1 MINPL
6 RFAIAAA
13 LLVSVTANAAP
24 QSAASTQTP
33 TLHANGKYLNGLVFN
48 GIRFNGLTFNGLT
61 FNGLTF
67 NGLVFNGLVFNG
79 VNLNGKFLNGLV
91 FNGVNQNGWS
101 LNGRSLN
108 GWSLNGWMLDGRL
121 HPSDGA
127 AAPAIAAV
135 PFYQWKAVATNLD
148 WSALP
153 LANVHVRLPHA
164 P

>member
-24 QSAASTQTP
+24 QSVASTQTP

-67 NGLVFNGLVFNG
+67 NGLTFNGLVFNGLVFNGLVFNG
-79 VNLNGKFLNGLV
+79 VNLNGKF
-91 FNGVNQNGWS
+91 
-101 LNGRSLN
+101 LN

-127 AAPAIAAV
+127 AAPTIAAV
-135 PFYQWKAVATNLD
+135 PFYQWKAVAANLD

-153 LANVHVRLPHA
+153 LANVQVRLPHA